1 MPQEVMTRIEAA
13 SFNQPNQVQGA
24 GPAQVAEANMQLRWE
39 LRRAEDRCAELL
51 QAEAHVSQTT
61 RERSAVALQRAF
73 RRRKGK
79 WRSMVLRDFATVVEA
94 AVAQR
99 KVLPLRNTSKMQ
111 RGRSARPPSPKG
123 RSGRRSS
130 RRQLGRMALSG
141 FRQGDQE
148 GLRGA
153 PRAGW
158 TAPFARRSCRVTPG
172 LTASLGS
179 RRPRAKAP
187 TEVWTSPLRGFND
200 AQQRPRQVLA
210 SVKFAKEDV
219 EQGLCN
225 SLTNALAIRLV
236 ISMGDLSG
244 PVLAALVQN
253 CADGSLDK
261 VVNFSRQTLRAVI
274 EDFEGEPFLKKQL
287 ALFVHPDKTQHPCA
301 KDAFQKLSM

>member
-1 MPQEVMTRIEAA
+1 MVGDGMDGARSKRFWQSCVPPSAEAA
-13 SFNQPNQVQGA
+13 V
-24 GPAQVAEANMQLRWE
+24 AQRKEHIQNAA
-39 LRRAEDRCAELL
+39 RAI
-51 QAEAHVSQTT
+51 
-61 RERSAVALQRAF
+61 SAVALQRAF

-99 KVLPLRNTSKMQ
+99 KEWETEFAQTAGADGLERPAFVIKRACGAHRVQAGQLWLRLTKLTNTTEHATMDWEIFKAICEAFM
-111 RGRSARPPSPKG
+111 
-123 RSGRRSS
+123 
-130 RRQLGRMALSG
+130 
-141 FRQGDQE
+141 QGDT
-148 GLRGA
+148 
-153 PRAGW
+153 RANSFFGE
-158 TAPFARRSCRVTPG
+158 PE
-172 LTASLGS
+172 
-179 RRPRAKAP
+179 AP

-200 AQQRPRQVLA
+200 AQQRPRQIRLSHAELQAVLA